1 MQYFSLHFML
11 SVAGMRLLHWC
22 MLGVTLLLLCC
33 EVVISQACH
42 SFIMLV
48 DGFHTFLILM
58 RMALHQAGVKKPPLS
73 SSDSPAPPPHASSSS
88 SAAQS
93 ELSIKPPPGTQTLT
107 DGSTLPDQ
115 PQPKLS
121 PPALNCT
128 LSYGD
133 CRIQTLGTFITA
145 LFLTTLCISYFM
157 ELGAICMMP
166 KPISQPLLLVVVTS
180 VSLFHKMLMLWLN
193 WDHQQAPEAES
204 HVDVNHKGNTTAQM
218 DDMFTLTVSAQIC
231 STTIC
236 VSIF

>member
-1 MQYFSLHFML
+1 ML
-11 SVAGMRLLHWC
+11 SVADMRLLHWC

-33 EVVISQACH
+33 EVVISQAFH
-42 SFIMLV
+42 SLIMLM

-58 RMALHQAGVKKPPLS
+58 RMALNQAGVKKPPLS
-73 SSDSPAPPPHASSSS
+73 SSDSPVPPPHASSSS

-93 ELSIKPPPGTQTLT
+93 ESSIKSPPGTQTFT

-128 LSYGD
+128 LSYSD
-133 CRIQTLGTFITA
+133 CRIQSLGTFITA
-145 LFLTTLCISYFM
+145 LFLTTLCISYFL
-157 ELGAICMMP
+157 ELGTICMAP
-166 KPISQPLLLVVVTS
+166 KPIQQPLLLVVVTG

-193 WDHQQAPEAES
+193 WDHQKAPEAES
-204 HVDVNHKGNTTAQM
+204 HVDINHKGNTTAQM
-218 DDMFTLTVSAQIC
+218 DDMITLTVSAQIC
-231 STTIC
+231 STAIC